1 MEPAAAPVQEPPS
14 SKTKWIIA
22 AGCCG
27 CALVAVI
34 FFALVGGGALV
45 AAASLTA
52 PAKQDARAF
61 LSDVEKGDIDAA
73 YVHLSKPLQEELPK
87 EKLKAM
93 AASKPELFQVLG
105 EPSYTSMNYENG
117 QVHLQGSFTNKA
129 GTHINCKFDYIQE
142 GGAWKMLGF
151 NITP

>member
-22 AGCCG
+22 GCCG
-27 CALVAVI
+27 CALVAVL
-34 FFALVGGGALV
+34 FFALVGGGAFI

-61 LSDVEKGDIDAA
+61 LADVEKGDLDAA
-73 YVHLSKPLQEELPK
+73 YAHLSKPLQAELPK

-93 AASKPELFQVLG
+93 AESKPELFKVAG
-105 EPSYTSMNYENG
+105 DPTYTSMNFENG

-129 GTHINCKFDYIQE
+129 GTQISCKFDYIQE